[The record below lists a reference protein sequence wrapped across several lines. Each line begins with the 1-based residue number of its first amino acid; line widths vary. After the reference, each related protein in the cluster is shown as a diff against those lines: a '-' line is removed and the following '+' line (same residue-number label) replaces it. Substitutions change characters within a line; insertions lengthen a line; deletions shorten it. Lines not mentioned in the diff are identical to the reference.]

1 MNVNDIIELA
11 RDQSYCNTSQV
22 PDSIAVKYLN
32 IVKNDFFSYL
42 LTYADDNYN
51 WDYFTDDTVVN
62 QDEYRFPEV
71 AYDSA

>member
-22 PDSIAVKYLN
+22 SDAIALKYLN

-42 LTYADDNYN
+42 LNAADDNYN
-51 WDYFTDDTVVN
+51 WDYFTDSTVVN